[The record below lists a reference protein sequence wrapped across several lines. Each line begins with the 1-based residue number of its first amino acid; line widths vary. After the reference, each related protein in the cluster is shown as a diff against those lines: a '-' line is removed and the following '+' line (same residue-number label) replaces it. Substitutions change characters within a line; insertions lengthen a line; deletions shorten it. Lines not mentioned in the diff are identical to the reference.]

1 MDSALSRPD
10 GCCKG
15 ESGQVRIK
23 TAAKAPTRRSPGG
36 QVAQSVEQKTE
47 NLRVE
52 CSIHSLPTKKPLT
65 IKPFL
70 ASDLASVILGA
81 RLGASE
87 HTSMLEF
94 VVTSLPG

>member
-52 CSIHSLPTKKPLT
+52 CSIHSLPTKKAARIKGFLLT
-65 IKPFL
+65 DCASNGRL
-70 ASDLASVILGA
+70 AVDCGGSVTDPAPSI
-81 RLGASE
+81 
-87 HTSMLEF
+87 
-94 VVTSLPG
+94 